1 MKGSLFM
8 KRSPR
13 SLWRHSVALALVA
26 NAAVACGFVRV
37 VSRGAAGGSQ
47 ASDADPEAAMRWA
60 EYLRGSIRVVAGYAL
75 LREPALLDGLAP
87 DAALGE
93 LHALESAT
101 KGTAQIA
108 MFADGCSKG
117 TSDVAVAAD
126 VRPRL
131 LAILANDLKPLQPR
145 WDNETFDHR
154 HWCQTVTVDAITKQV
169 QALKTPLVATLVA
182 QQAAAPTVAPVM
194 NLTWFHVQ
202 TGIAQMQQ
210 ARLAE
215 IKLLCTRENVAC
227 PDATA
232 QIAASF
238 ATAKA
243 DIETMAAKSA
253 RWGLRDHDASAES
266 FMRPKVEASIG
277 VKSFVASGTTTS
289 WDIMRSSAGI
299 ITGRRRGLGF
309 VYKIDGAN
317 ACGGVE
323 ISYIEA
329 FDGRNYLPGGLE
341 AAPYQLTLMQ
351 CK

>member
-1 MKGSLFM
+1 M
-8 KRSPR
+8 KRSLR

-26 NAAVACGFVRV
+26 NAAVACGFVHV
-37 VSRGAAGGSQ
+37 VSPSAAGGAQ
-47 ASDADPEAAMRWA
+47 ASSADPEAAMRWA
-60 EYLRGSIRVVAGYAL
+60 EYLRASIRVVAGYAL

-87 DAALGE
+87 DSALGE
-93 LHALESAT
+93 LHALEAAT

-108 MFADGCSKG
+108 MFADGCGKG
-117 TSDVAVAAD
+117 ISDVAVAAD

-131 LAILANDLKPLQPR
+131 LEILANELKPLQPR

-169 QALKTPLVATLVA
+169 QALKTPIVAKLLA
-182 QQAAAPTVAPVM
+182 QQAAAPTVAPWM
-194 NLTWFHVQ
+194 NLTWFKVQ
-202 TGIAQMQQ
+202 AGVAQMQQ

-215 IKLLCTRENVAC
+215 IDLLCKRENVVC

-232 QIAASF
+232 QVAAPL

-243 DIETMAAKSA
+243 DIETMAAKSG
-253 RWGLRDHDASAES
+253 RWGLRDHDARVES
-266 FMRPKVEASIG
+266 YMRPKVEAAIG
-277 VKSFVASGTTTS
+277 VKGFVASGTTTT
-289 WDIMRSSAGI
+289 WDIMRSSVGI

-309 VYKIDGAN
+309 IYKIDGAN

-323 ISYIEA
+323 ISYVEA
-329 FDGRNYLPGGLE
+329 FDGRNYQPGGMA
-341 AAPYQLTLMQ
+341 AAPYRLMLMQ